1 MQCQGAGR
9 LGALRRAE
17 GTGSQWC
24 TDKRGREN
32 MKCDVCQWTRC
43 KVGHLQ
49 SWQRCGT
56 TGMCAPCWWEANLV
70 QLLQRQG
77 NAHAMFPM
85 GIYSGET
92 HARAH
97 QGAHRPPQPQVGAAQ
112 GPRCCSQTTLTA
124 MTCTCAHYTQS
135 QGQIPHTQAQSTCEI
150 PFLPSSRINKTQLL
164 L

>member
-92 HARAH
+92 HARAPWSTP
-97 QGAHRPPQPQVGAAQ
+97 GRATPTTAPGGS
-112 GPRCCSQTTLTA
+112 GPGPSVLLTDNTHSDD
-124 MTCTCAHYTQS
+124 MHMRS
-135 QGQIPHTQAQSTCEI
+135 LHTVAGTDPTHTGTEYMRDSIFTE
-150 PFLPSSRINKTQLL
+150 F
-164 L
+164 